1 MDCQREGGADD
12 NAVVTSGCKRDLEP
26 GRTAE
31 DIPFLPFCGLASL
44 LWGALI
50 LVTGTTLYIIGV
62 LDAGFAYFVAATLW
76 CPYAAASPLAIWMVR
91 RFPIRRPQLWRSIG
105 LHFVA
110 SLVFVSVAELSSNS
124 IVEMAERWMGGRM
137 TAARRAVVAEIPP
150 NPWTRKPLFEISPL
164 TGLPRPTTRMSFVKA
179 QMNVPIYWVML
190 AVAEIARARARVRE
204 RERHAAMLTG
214 QLNEARLA
222 GLRAQLQPH
231 FLFNTLNSIS
241 VLIQRDPKGA
251 NDMLLSLSE
260 LLRMSLRPDA
270 SSGIP
275 LREELR
281 LLGLYVGI
289 QRIRF
294 SDRLRFEQEIAEG
307 ALEEAVPTLVLQP
320 LVENALRHGIEVQ
333 DEPGFIRLRVTLAGG
348 QVGIAIENS
357 CPSDPVRGEP
367 VDGSGG
373 IGLSNTAARLR
384 AFFGEQHRFQ
394 AAKVESGLYRVEIG
408 FPQRTTGT
416 RRSGGGLS

>member
-1 MDCQREGGADD
+1 M
-12 NAVVTSGCKRDLEP
+12 TSGGNGNVDSAP
-26 GRTAE
+26 NAE
-31 DIPFLPFCGLASL
+31 GIPLLPFCGLASL

-50 LVTGTTLYIIGV
+50 LVTGTTLYVIGI

-110 SLVFVSVAELSSNS
+110 SLVFVSLAELSSS
-124 IVEMAERWMGGRM
+124 MVVEMAERWMGSRLPADRP
-137 TAARRAVVAEIPP
+137 TVIAEIPP
-150 NPWTRKPLFEISPL
+150 NPRTRKPLFEISPV
-164 TGLPRPTTRMSFVKA
+164 TGLPRPTSRMSLVKA

-251 NDMLLSLSE
+251 NEMLLSLSE
-260 LLRMSLRPDA
+260 LLRMSLRPGA
-270 SSGIP
+270 STGIP

-281 LLGLYVGI
+281 LLGLYLGI

-294 SDRLRFEQEIAEG
+294 SDRLRFEQEVAEG
-307 ALEEAVPTLVLQP
+307 ALDETVPMLLLQP
-320 LVENALRHGIEVQ
+320 LVENALRHGIEGQ
-333 DEPGFIRLRVTLAGG
+333 EEPGFIRLRVGLGRA
-348 QVGIAIENS
+348 QVLIAIENS
-357 CPSDPVRGEP
+357 CPQDPVQWQPG
-367 VDGSGG
+367 DGSGG
-373 IGLSNTAARLR
+373 IGLANTAARLK
-384 AFFGEQHRFQ
+384 AFFGEQHRFE
-394 AAKVESGLYRVEIG
+394 ASKIEPGLYRVEIG
-408 FPQRTTGT
+408 FPQRTAGAT
-416 RRSGGGLS
+416 RARENQS